1 MLMER
6 TGSLPAARPKKIHY
20 GFIILLLGI
29 LTTTGAMGFAR
40 YGYTTILPSMM
51 KGLGLDNTG
60 AGLLASGNLA
70 GYMVFSLVA
79 GFLAAKYSPRLII
92 LFSMLMSG
100 VTMLLTGLAGGLW
113 TALIMRALTGVGSA
127 GSYIPMMGMISAW
140 FAPHRRGLASGVLV
154 AGSGVALLVTG
165 FLVPRLV
172 SALPLYGWRISWFI
186 LGLAVVLLGL
196 VIYLFLRNSP
206 AELGL
211 KPVGSEN
218 ETTSRS
224 KAGAGKNL
232 SAGTGEDDCGE
243 DVGWKNVYGSRM
255 LWLLGLVYFAFG
267 FSYIIYATF
276 FSTSLV
282 ADKGIGQEQAGSMWA
297 LIGLISIFSGVL
309 WGAISDYLGRKYTLC
324 IIFALMAVSYL
335 LFAVG
340 DSNRLLYLSAVI
352 FAITSWSIPG
362 VVAAACGDYVGAKLA
377 PAALGMV
384 TLFFGVGQAIA
395 PGVAGYAADLTG
407 SFNQVFILA
416 AIIAG
421 LGSVGSL
428 TLRPPSP

>member
-1 MLMER
+1 MLMEKA
-6 TGSLPAARPKKIHY
+6 GSLPAAGQKKFHY
-20 GFIILLLGI
+20 GFVILLLGI
-29 LTTTGAMGFAR
+29 LTTTGAVGFAR

-51 KGLGLDNTG
+51 EGLGLDNTG
-60 AGLLASGNLA
+60 MGLMASGNLA
-70 GYMVFSLVA
+70 GYMIFSLVA
-79 GFLAAKYSPRLII
+79 GFLASKYSPRIVI

-100 VTMLLTGLAGGLW
+100 GTMLLTGLAGNLW
-113 TALIMRALTGVGSA
+113 TALTMRALTGLGSA

-140 FAPHRRGLASGVLV
+140 FAPHRRGMASGVLV

-165 FLVPRLV
+165 FLVPRIV
-172 SALPLYGWRISWFI
+172 SASPLYGWRISWFI

-196 VIYLFLRNSP
+196 VIYLFLRNKP
-206 AELGL
+206 ADLGL
-211 KPVGSEN
+211 KPVGAESETAH
-218 ETTSRS
+218 ESG
-224 KAGAGKNL
+224 AGAEKDG
-232 SAGTGEDDCGE
+232 SAVTEVENDSGGGA
-243 DVGWKNVYGSRM
+243 GWKNVYGSRT

-282 ADKGIGQEQAGSMWA
+282 ADKGISQEQAGSMWA

-309 WGAISDYLGRKYTLC
+309 WGVISDYIGRKFTLC

-335 LFAVG
+335 LFALG
-340 DSNRLLYLSAVI
+340 GSTLPLYVSAVI

-362 VVAAACGDYVGAKLA
+362 VVAAACGDYVGARLA

-395 PGVAGYAADLTG
+395 PGVAGYTADLTG
-407 SFNQVFILA
+407 SFDLVFILA
-416 AIIAG
+416 AIVAG

-428 TLRPPSP
+428 TLRSS